1 MSGVREIAFDT
12 ETTGFDARG
21 DDRITEI
28 GCVELIDY
36 LPTGKTWHAHV
47 NPQREISAR
56 VTEITG
62 LTEEFLKDKPL
73 FKDVADGFCEFVAD
87 SPMIA
92 HNADFDRGFINAEL
106 ERAEFD
112 PYPRSRFVDT
122 LVLARHKF
130 PGASNTL
137 DALCRRFEISLASR
151 STHGALIDAE
161 LLAKVYLELK
171 GGRARSLD
179 LQNEELAVEV
189 VSQTVQCRPEPL
201 SSLLTPEE
209 RSAHERFIAETLNDN
224 AIWKRSADYND
235 T

>member
-87 SPMIA
+87 SPMVA

-112 PYPRSRFVDT
+112 PYPRTRFVDT

-171 GGRARSLD
+171 GGRARSFD
-179 LQNEELAVEV
+179 LQNEALVAEV
-189 VSQTVQCRPEPL
+189 ITQAVQCRPEPIA
-201 SSLLTPEE
+201 SLLTPEE
-209 RSAHERFIAETLNDN
+209 RSAHERFIAVTLNDN
-224 AIWKRSADYND
+224 AIWKRSADYKG